1 MRELIIIFLMLLV
14 FYYRKKKI
22 TYEIKIY
29 YQEAVKIS
37 NEFSL
42 SIDEFGNLEV
52 TFNNKYT
59 KIIRNSGKKIGDDLK
74 VDIRALNY
82 TDFVIEKK
90 FTRYKIILGR

>member
-1 MRELIIIFLMLLV
+1 MKF
-14 FYYRKKKI
+14 
-22 TYEIKIY
+22 
-29 YQEAVKIS
+29 S

-52 TFNNKYT
+52 IFNNKYT

-74 VDIRALNY
+74 VDIRALNN
-82 TDFVIEKK
+82 TDFVIEKT

>member
-1 MRELIIIFLMLLV
+1 MLLV

-29 YQEAVKIS
+29 YQEEVKFS

-52 TFNNKYT
+52 IFNNKYT

-82 TDFVIEKK
+82 TDFVIEKT

>member
-1 MRELIIIFLMLLV
+1 MLLV

-29 YQEAVKIS
+29 YQEEVKFS

-52 TFNNKYT
+52 IFNNKYT

>member
-1 MRELIIIFLMLLV
+1 MLLV